1 MRLIGMRPA
10 GWRSRLSWLIAL
22 AIVLGAVLV
31 AKLVPTMIGHPADL
45 PGAAVSAQTPFHSH
59 SGAAALGVSYHL
71 KIYTQCGLA
80 SWGSPDFAGS
90 FWDSVG
96 PNDDGNGNPPPG
108 VGNPFDQ
115 GTMVLLSQN
124 TARFTSQTGATF
136 LFTRHAG
143 DKVFPACW

>member
-10 GWRSRLSWLIAL
+10 SRRSRLPLLIAL
-22 AIVLGAVLV
+22 AIVLGVIVVAELV
-31 AKLVPTMIGHPADL
+31 STVIGHRPDL
-45 PGAAVSAQTPFHSH
+45 PGVSVSTLTPFHAH
-59 SGAAALGVSYHL
+59 SGAAAVGVPYHL
-71 KIYTQCGLA
+71 KIYTHCGLA

-90 FWDSVG
+90 FWDPVG
-96 PNDDGNGNPPPG
+96 PNDYGNGNQPPG

-115 GTMVLLSQN
+115 GTMVLLSHN

-143 DKVFPACW
+143 DKVFTACW

>member
-1 MRLIGMRPA
+1 
-10 GWRSRLSWLIAL
+10 
-22 AIVLGAVLV
+22 
-31 AKLVPTMIGHPADL
+31 MIGHPEAAL
-45 PGAAVSAQTPFHSH
+45 GATVSAQTLFHPH
-59 SGAAALGVSYHL
+59 SGVAVLGVPYHL
-71 KIYTQCGLA
+71 KVYTHCGLA

-108 VGNPFDQ
+108 VADPFDQ

-136 LFTRHAG
+136 LFTRHIG
-143 DKVFPACW
+143 DKVFTACW

>member
-1 MRLIGMRPA
+1 MRTA
-10 GWRSRLSWLIAL
+10 GWRSRLPWTIAL
-22 AIVLGAVLV
+22 VVVLGGIVFAKVL
-31 AKLVPTMIGHPADL
+31 PTMIGHPEAL
-45 PGAAVSAQTPFHSH
+45 SGAPVSAQTPFHPH
-59 SGAAALGVSYHL
+59 SGGAVLGVPYHL
-71 KIYTQCGLA
+71 KIYTHCGLA

-108 VGNPFDQ
+108 VANPFDQ

-143 DKVFPACW
+143 DKVFATCW

>member
-10 GWRSRLSWLIAL
+10 GWRSRLPWVMAP
-22 AIVLGAVLV
+22 AIVLGVIVV
-31 AKLVPTMIGHPADL
+31 AKLVPAMIGHPADA
-45 PGAAVSAQTPFHSH
+45 PGSQVSAQTPFHPH
-59 SGAAALGVSYHL
+59 SGAAAVGVPYHL
-71 KIYTQCGLA
+71 KIYTHCGLA

-90 FWDSVG
+90 FWDPVG
-96 PNDDGNGNPPPG
+96 PNDDGNGNQPPG

-115 GTMVLLSQN
+115 GTMVLLSHN

-143 DKVFPACW
+143 DKVFTACW